1 MHNMVKGIA
10 LGFGLAFSAVT
21 LGAPVAPAYA
31 QRAEAATIAFV
42 DVQRVMRESAAAKS
56 IRSQLERQGK
66 AYEAEINAQSEKLA
80 AEEDALKKQR
90 ASLSPDSFA
99 AKQREFQGKVEAVRR
114 QVERRRQQLAFAQD
128 DALKKVQPVFNE
140 VVSTAA
146 KEYGATIVLDTAQVL
161 VSSNGLNITDVV
173 MQRLDAKLPSIT
185 VNFNAPAGTGSGAP
199 PPPPL
204 APPSR

>member
-1 MHNMVKGIA
+1 MYNLVKGIA
-10 LGFGLAFSAVT
+10 LGFGLAFSVVT
-21 LGAPVAPAYA
+21 LAAPMAPAHA
-31 QRAEAATIAFV
+31 EQAEAATFAFV
-42 DVQRVMRESAAAKS
+42 DVQRIMHESAAAKS

-99 AKQREFQGKVEAVRR
+99 TKQREFQGKVEAVRR
-114 QVERRRQQLAFAQD
+114 QVERRRQQLAFAQE

-140 VVSTAA
+140 VVSAAA
-146 KEYGATIVLDTAQVL
+146 KEFGASIVLDTSQVL
-161 VSSNGLNITDVV
+161 VSSNALNITDIV
-173 MQRLDAKLPSIT
+173 MRRMDEKLPSVT
-185 VNFNAPAGTGSGAP
+185 VNFNAPAGSGTGAP